1 MTDPA
6 TARMNGLQSLG
17 SQTIVGASPGLVD
30 AVERARRI
38 AASSA
43 AGVLVVGGAGTGK
56 ELLARGIHYAGSPYE
71 PFLAFNCA
79 AVPEHLLAGELFGN
93 HPTLRADAPPARRG
107 LAEMAGAGTLFV
119 GEVARLPLPLQR
131 RLAAAIRDR
140 QVVREGGESPVRV
153 ACRVVVASSAPT
165 AVALEAG
172 TLDPALLDVLA
183 PAQVELP
190 PLRSRPGDVELLAQY
205 FLHLMAGER
214 GVELRLEAD
223 AVEALESYEWPGNVR
238 ELKHVVER
246 AAMLVEG
253 PSVQAEH
260 MVVQHRTARSGLSNG
275 SLPAAAIHIPTDG
288 KPLARIE
295 GEAVALTLGLTRGNQ
310 SAAARILGISRP
322 TLARKL
328 REHGIA
334 ARP

>member
-1 MTDPA
+1 
-6 TARMNGLQSLG
+6 
-17 SQTIVGASPGLVD
+17 
-30 AVERARRI
+30 
-38 AASSA
+38 
-43 AGVLVVGGAGTGK
+43 
-56 ELLARGIHYAGSPYE
+56 
-71 PFLAFNCA
+71 
-79 AVPEHLLAGELFGN
+79 
-93 HPTLRADAPPARRG
+93 
-107 LAEMAGAGTLFV
+107 
-119 GEVARLPLPLQR
+119 
-131 RLAAAIRDR
+131 
-140 QVVREGGESPVRV
+140 
-153 ACRVVVASSAPT
+153 
-165 AVALEAG
+165 
-172 TLDPALLDVLA
+172 
-183 PAQVELP
+183 
-190 PLRSRPGDVELLAQY
+190 
-205 FLHLMAGER
+205 
-214 GVELRLEAD
+214 
-223 AVEALESYEWPGNVR
+223 VEALESYEWPGNVR